1 MSPAREMGKRL
12 KKLREAKGISQATLA
27 EKAEISRGYL
37 IRLEAGRQDPTLG
50 TLERLA
56 EALDLPLKRLIG

>member
-1 MSPAREMGKRL
+1 MKIRAR
-12 KKLREAKGISQATLA
+12 RERVGMSQAELA
-27 EKAEISRGYL
+27 KRSRLSRGYL

-56 EALDLPLKRLIG
+56 KALGVKVRALVD

>member
-12 KKLREAKGISQATLA
+12 KTLREAKKMSQAMLA
-27 EKAEISRGYL
+27 GKAEISRGYL

-56 EALDLPLKRLIG
+56 KALDVKLSELIK